1 VHLELY
7 VRDSIFLFS
16 GRYEG
21 RMRYTPSS
29 PFSEERWNLPL
40 SGRLLETLPPINEF
54 NQKYQYFPTQT
65 SLRVRSV
72 LSKVQASLNPSRS
85 SETRQHPFAFCL
97 RWRMKEFLAPEH
109 RKCCGTLSILSLFK
123 QIEVLLQPFCL
134 SLQLWI
140 PKLLM
145 RLLWRPSKLLD
156 IQPC

>member
-72 LSKVQASLNPSRS
+72 LSKVQASLNPNRS
-85 SETRQHPFAFCL
+85 SETRQHPFTFCQTQ
-97 RWRMKEFLAPEH
+97 RMKECRTPEH
-109 RKCCGTLSILSLFK
+109 HKCCGTFSILSLFK
-123 QIEVLLQPFCL
+123 QIEVLLQTFWL
-134 SLQLWI
+134 SI
-140 PKLLM
+140 NYGI
-145 RLLWRPSKLLD
+145 RNS
-156 IQPC
+156 